1 MAANFV
7 CQPPVRTDADR
18 EALWGGLGAESVG
31 VISTDHCPFTVAD
44 RRGGVTGAGWTSFAE
59 IPGGQ
64 PGVETRLG
72 LAYQGVRDGLVLR
85 GALGRPGG
93 RGPGPAV
100 RPRPPEGRAR
110 GRLDADLVVFDPEAT
125 RRLDA
130 ASLHMRTD
138 HSPYAGLEVRGWPAV
153 TIARG
158 RIVARDGEPAD
169 VEPGWGRFV
178 PRGRSTALG

>member
-1 MAANFV
+1 MA
-7 CQPPVRTDADR
+7 
-18 EALWGGLGAESVG
+18 GA
-31 VISTDHCPFTVAD
+31 PA
-44 RRGGVTGAGWTSFAE
+44 
-59 IPGGQ
+59 
-64 PGVETRLG
+64 RLFG
-72 LAYQGVRDGLVLR
+72 LAHRK
-85 GALGRPGG
+85 GALQVG
-93 RGPGPAV
+93 
-100 RPRPPEGRAR
+100 
-110 GRLDADLVVFDPEAT
+110 LDADVVVFDPEAT

-178 PRGRSTALG
+178 PEGPFGCPGLSPGS